1 MCGITGIISSKNT
14 FSLGDLEL
22 LNNDIRHRGP
32 DDEGY
37 SVILDKSKEVT
48 FLKGK
53 DFPVIITRIYVTL
66 KIFVH
71 L

>member
-48 FLKGK
+48 FFK
-53 DFPVIITRIYVTL
+53 R
-66 KIFVH
+66 
-71 L
+71 